1 MKALAAFILLL
12 GVVRHNLWEHFKPEH
27 QALAW
32 NALSALVVAALL
44 YIIWSRYKSPLLTA
58 VVSWFLYEE
67 SLVAICSTW
76 RILDWW
82 AVPPGSEQ
90 CSARF
95 GVHLGAASLVAIGW
109 LAAAVYGAKED
120 G

>member
-1 MKALAAFILLL
+1 MLEIIIAVAAFAAGYFVRPVVDKYRAEKRAKTL
-12 GVVRHNLWEHFKPEH
+12 GGGGPPNLWEHFRPEH

-32 NALSALVVAALL
+32 NALSALVVSALL

-76 RILDWW
+76 
-82 AVPPGSEQ
+82 
-90 CSARF
+90 
-95 GVHLGAASLVAIGW
+95 
-109 LAAAVYGAKED
+109 
-120 G
+120 